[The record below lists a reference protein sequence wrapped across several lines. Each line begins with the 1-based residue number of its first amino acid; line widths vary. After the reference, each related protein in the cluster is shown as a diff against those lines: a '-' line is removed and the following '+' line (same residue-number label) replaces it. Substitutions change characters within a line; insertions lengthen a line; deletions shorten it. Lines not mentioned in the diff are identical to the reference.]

1 VPAPVFRVACD
12 VGGTFTDVAVLAS
25 DGRLAVFKTPTT
37 PDDQGLAGITAGIE
51 MATRELSEP
60 GRPLSAGTSVF
71 VHATTRPLNA
81 ILEGQTAR
89 TAFLTTRGHRDVLV
103 LREGGRSS
111 FRHHVAYPQPYV
123 PRALTFEV
131 PERVGP
137 EGQVLLALDEDATR
151 ATLRELRDAEVEAIA
166 VCLLWSVVN
175 PAHEQAVG
183 RLIEEELPGVPY
195 SLSHRVNPI
204 IREYRRASAT
214 AIDASLKPLISDYL
228 ARLEASLRDS
238 GFDAEIL
245 CASCTGTM
253 LPLADVAAAPIHA
266 VQSGPALAPLAAIK
280 VAAGAAADGSRGAG
294 GESESIVVLD
304 VGGTSSDVTV
314 VDRGELPLTSE
325 FWLGERFS
333 GHLLGLPAVEVK
345 SIGAGG
351 GSIAWLDA
359 GGLLRVGPHSAGA
372 TPGPACY
379 GNGGTEPT
387 VTDAALVLGYL
398 NPDYFLGGQ
407 IPLAP
412 ATATEAVTRAV
423 AEPLGMD
430 AVAAADAIF
439 AVAIQQMTD
448 AIEEITV
455 SRGMDPRD
463 AVIVAGGGAA
473 GFAIDRVAR
482 ELGVRAA
489 LIPRAAP
496 VLAAYGGS
504 VSPLACDFRR
514 THLTDTTAFDYA
526 GVNALL
532 TELEAEAEAFLADRV
547 HEPGTSELAWYVGAR
562 YGHQR
567 WEIEVPLGRSRFS
580 GTDDVAA
587 LAERFHALHARLYA
601 VSDDDQY
608 VECVTWRVR
617 AGHRPEGTASVLRG
631 EETAAPARNGSRAAY
646 FRDHGWL
653 DATVIGG
660 SALTPGTQVRGPA
673 LIEEPA
679 TTIVIAPG
687 SVLEVGTT
695 GDFRLTP
702 GPSINVS
709 DRERSN

>member
-1 VPAPVFRVACD
+1 VTGPVFRVACD

-37 PDDQGLAGITAGIE
+37 PDDQGLAGITTGIE

-60 GRPLSAGTSVF
+60 GRPLSASTSVF

-81 ILEGQTAR
+81 ILEGLTAR
-89 TAFLTTRGHRDVLV
+89 TAFLTTQGHRDVLV

-131 PERVGP
+131 SERVGP
-137 EGQVLLALDEDATR
+137 EGQVLLALDADATR
-151 ATLRELRDAEVEAIA
+151 ATLRELRDAEVEAVA
-166 VCLLWSVVN
+166 VCLLWAIVN
-175 PAHEQAVG
+175 PAHEQAIG

-238 GFDAEIL
+238 GFHAEIL

-253 LPLADVAAAPIHA
+253 LPLADVAGAPIHA

-280 VAAGAAADGSRGAG
+280 VAARAAADGGEGA
-294 GESESIVVLD
+294 ESIVVLD

-379 GNGGTEPT
+379 GHGGTEPT
-387 VTDAALVLGYL
+387 VSDAALVLGYL

-407 IPLAP
+407 IPLEP
-412 ATATEAVTRAV
+412 GTATRAVTRAI

-455 SRGMDPRD
+455 SRGIDPRD

-482 ELGVRAA
+482 ELGVRTA

-514 THLTDTTAFDYA
+514 THLTDTTAFDYE
-526 GVNALL
+526 GVNAVLA
-532 TELEAEAEAFLADRV
+532 ELEAEAEAFLAERV
-547 HEPGTSELAWYVGAR
+547 HEPGISELAWYVGAR

-567 WEIEVPLGRSRFS
+567 WEIEVPLAGSRFA
-580 GTDDVAA
+580 GADDVAG
-587 LAERFHALHARLYA
+587 LAERFHALHERLYA
-601 VSDDDQY
+601 VSDAGQY
-608 VECVTWRVR
+608 IECVTWRVR
-617 AGHRPEGTASVLRG
+617 AGHRSAGTASALRG
-631 EETAAPARNGSRAAY
+631 EETADPPRNGARAAY

-653 DATVIGG
+653 EATVIGG
-660 SALTPGTQVRGPA
+660 SALTPGTVVDGPA

-679 TTIVIAPG
+679 TTIVVAPG
-687 SVLEVGTT
+687 SVLAVGPT

-702 GPSINVS
+702 GPSMNVS